1 MRKGQIKLVEKTKE
15 IYGEQ
20 NNIVVFFEN
29 SEMSL
34 NRLNAIYQI
43 LKCIYKEELLCLN
56 ADELQEI
63 ISKIDNHTEKLYYPL
78 FYHV

>member
-1 MRKGQIKLVEKTKE
+1 MRKGQIKLIEKTKE

-20 NNIVVFFEN
+20 NNIVGFFEN

-43 LKCIYKEELLCLN
+43 LKCIDKEELLCLN

-63 ISKIDNHTEKLYYPL
+63 IQ
-78 FYHV
+78 